1 MRRGVSIGVAAT
13 VVVAWA
19 ARAVAQAS
27 TFAPETVSVGDWQIG
42 PVIELEA
49 RGEYRHDLDDRDRG
63 LLVERARLG
72 IDASRGP
79 LEARVVG
86 QDARS
91 VDLAGGDAVAGFPA
105 FAFTGAYEAWAEVR
119 TDGARPSFVRVG
131 RQPVVWGEGRL
142 IGMADASPAGRSL
155 DAVRGRIVSGDGA
168 VEILAAALEDWP
180 STPPASIDPYA
191 GLVGATAEWAF
202 DPLLAVEASGLA
214 RLARRDA
221 IDLTAVKGQTYTVTG
236 RMHGDGRAW
245 SWGVEGAYQWGHVEG
260 ATRAGPSFF
269 TGRRAAWAAAGPVAY
284 AFERAVAAPTIRL
297 AVAYATGDRSGS
309 TYRAFDPMIPDVRV
323 WHGPMDAFA
332 WSNEAEASARAAIA
346 PWTDGVMAI
355 EYRYA
360 VLAQPGAAWRSAT
373 LRTIGQAPGNTDGVL
388 GHEIDS
394 TVEWSPCVPVRLRV
408 GYSALV
414 LGDGARAILAASQ
427 SGSAHVS
434 HWAYG
439 EARVDF

>member
-1 MRRGVSIGVAAT
+1 MRRGVSIGMGAM
-13 VVVAWA
+13 VVVWA
-19 ARAVAQAS
+19 ARAPGQAS
-27 TFAPETVSVGDWQIG
+27 TAASETVPVGDWQIG

-63 LLVERARLG
+63 VLVERARLG
-72 IDASRGP
+72 VDASRGP
-79 LEARVVG
+79 IEARVVG

-91 VDLAGGDAVAGFPA
+91 LDLAGGDVVGGAPA
-105 FAFTGAYEAWAEVR
+105 FAFTGAYEAWAGAR
-119 TDGARPSFVRVG
+119 TDGARPSFIRVG

-142 IGMADASPAGRSL
+142 IGAADASPAGRSL
-155 DAVRGRIVSGDGA
+155 DAVRGLLVSGDAA
-168 VEILAAALEDWP
+168 VEVLGAALQDWP
-180 STPPASIDPYA
+180 ATPPFSIDPYA
-191 GLVGATAEWAF
+191 GLVGARAEWAI
-202 DPLLAVEASGLA
+202 DPLFALEASGLV
-214 RLARRDA
+214 RLARRDPL
-221 IDLTAVKGQTYTVTG
+221 DQTAVKGQTYTATA
-236 RMHGDGRAW
+236 RLHGDARGW
-245 SWGVEGAYQWGHVEG
+245 TWDGEGAYQWGHVEG
-260 ATRAGPSFF
+260 VTRAGPSPF
-269 TGRRAAWAAAGPVAY
+269 TGRRAAWAGAGHVAY
-284 AFERAVAAPTIRL
+284 SFERAWAAPTIRL
-297 AVAYATGDRSGS
+297 AAAYATGDRSAS

-323 WHGPMDAFA
+323 WHGAMDAFA
-332 WSNEAEASARAAIA
+332 WSNEAEASARAAMA
-346 PWTDGVMAI
+346 PWTDGVVTV

-373 LRTIGQAPGNTDGVL
+373 LRTIGQAPGNTDGIL